1 MAADPQPYE
10 RGHRVDPGR
19 LSGPSPLRRFML
31 AGMASLSYP
40 GTRAEQL
47 LLAPQELRT
56 ADPSFASELY
66 NGHFGLA
73 GKLAEVDT
81 ESPFEIDPPSEG
93 WARELYGFGWLRHLR
108 AAGSELSREQAK
120 VLVNDFIALKRS
132 LPGLAWQPEIV
143 GRRVVSW
150 LSNSVLVL
158 DSGEPQAYE
167 TFLRALTSQLRYL
180 SASYRDAPDG
190 VPRLVALMALV
201 YAGLCIAEQQA
212 VVERYARPLCKE
224 LERQILPDGGHISR
238 NPEALVELLLDLLP
252 LKQCFVARDRPPPK
266 ELTDAIERI
275 MPMLRFFRT
284 CDGTMTR
291 FNGAGPTPTD
301 ALATV
306 LAYDDVKGAP
316 VRYAANSAYARL
328 ECGSTMF
335 ICDIGPTP
343 APSLSMTANAGFLS
357 FEMSSGN
364 SPMIVN
370 CGTPPVDHDEWRPFA
385 RSTPAHSTL
394 TFEDVSSGEFG
405 APGST
410 NGAQP
415 AIDAPLIGPAN
426 AQASRSDQGDNTGG
440 IRIKGSH
447 DGYLERFGVTHARQI
462 LIAPKGLLISA
473 EDKLYAP
480 QGLKNPPEG
489 LIAGD
494 YAIRFHLHPS
504 VRAAAAADGQSVELT
519 LKNGEVWRIT
529 SNAPETMIEES
540 FFLADARGPQPTSQ
554 VVLGGVMGE
563 STEVRIVWNI
573 ERKGEKGG
581 SGTLVDPNDSGPQ
594 AVEPNDA
601 GPQPAD
607 PNDAGP
613 DAA

>member
-10 RGHRVDPGR
+10 RAPRVDAGR

-31 AGMASLSYP
+31 VGMASLSYP

-56 ADPSFASELY
+56 ADPSFATELY

-73 GKLAEVDT
+73 GKLAEIDT

-143 GRRVVSW
+143 GRRVISW

-158 DSGEPQAYE
+158 DTGEPQAYE
-167 TFLRALTSQLRYL
+167 TFLRALSSQLRYL

-190 VPRLVALMALV
+190 VPRLVSLMALV

-212 VVERYARPLCKE
+212 VVERYTRPLCKE

-266 ELTDAIERI
+266 ELTDSIERI

-284 CDGTMTR
+284 CDGTLTR

-301 ALATV
+301 ALATA

-328 ECGSTMF
+328 ECGSTLF

-343 APSLSMTANAGFLS
+343 AASLSITAHAGFLS

-364 SPMIVN
+364 APMIVN
-370 CGTPPVDHDEWRPFA
+370 CGTPSVDHDEWRPFS

-394 TFEDVSSGEFG
+394 AFEDVSSGEFG
-405 APGST
+405 TSGT
-410 NGAQP
+410 NGALP
-415 AIDAPLIGPAN
+415 TVDARLLGPAN
-426 AQASRSDQGDNTGG
+426 AQATLSDQVDSTDN
-440 IRIKGSH
+440 IRIRGSH
-447 DGYLERFGVTHARQI
+447 DGYLERFGVTHARQM
-462 LIAPKGLLISA
+462 LIAPNGLLISA
-473 EDKLYAP
+473 EDKLSAP
-480 QGLKNPPEG
+480 QGLKSPDEN

-494 YAIRFHLHPS
+494 YAVRFHLHPS
-504 VRAAAAADGQSVELT
+504 VRAELGSDGQSVELR
-519 LKNGEVWRIT
+519 LKNGEAWRIT
-529 SNAPETMIEES
+529 SNASETTLEQS
-540 FFLADARGPQPTSQ
+540 FFLADARGPQSTSQ
-554 VVLGGVMGE
+554 VVLGGFIGE
-563 STEVRIVWNI
+563 ASEVRIVWNI
-573 ERKGEKGG
+573 ERKGEAGG
-581 SGTLVDPNDSGPQ
+581 NGTLVDPNDPAPA
-594 AVEPNDA
+594 AV
-601 GPQPAD
+601 
-607 PNDAGP
+607 
-613 DAA
+613 

>member
-1 MAADPQPYE
+1 MAGTDPQPYE
-10 RGHRVDPGR
+10 RGARVDAGR
-19 LSGPSPLRRFML
+19 LSGPSPLRRIML

-56 ADPSFASELY
+56 ADPSFATELY

-132 LPGLAWQPEIV
+132 LPGLAWQPEIM
-143 GRRVVSW
+143 GRRVISW

-158 DSGEPQAYE
+158 DTGEPQAYE
-167 TFLRALTSQLRYL
+167 TFLRALSSQLRYL

-190 VPRLVALMALV
+190 VPRLVSLMALV

-212 VVERYARPLCKE
+212 VVERYTRPLCKE

-284 CDGTMTR
+284 CDGTLTR

-301 ALATV
+301 ALATA

-328 ECGSTMF
+328 ECGSTLF

-343 APSLSMTANAGFLS
+343 AASLSMTAHAGFLS

-364 SPMIVN
+364 APMIVN
-370 CGTPPVDHDEWRPFA
+370 CGTPSVDHDEWRPFS

-394 TFEDVSSGEFG
+394 AFEDVSSGEFG
-405 APGST
+405 TSGT
-410 NGAQP
+410 NGALP
-415 AIDAPLIGPAN
+415 TVDAPLLGPAN
-426 AQASRSDQGDNTGG
+426 AQATLSDQVDSTDN
-440 IRIKGSH
+440 IRIRGSH
-447 DGYLERFGVTHARQI
+447 DGYLERFGVTHARQM
-462 LIAPKGLLISA
+462 LIAPNGLLISA
-473 EDKLYAP
+473 EDKLSAP
-480 QGLKNPPEG
+480 QGLKSPDQN

-494 YAIRFHLHPS
+494 YAVRFHLHPS
-504 VRAAAAADGQSVELT
+504 VRAELGSDGQSVELR
-519 LKNGEVWRIT
+519 LKNGEAWRIT
-529 SNAPETMIEES
+529 SNAPETTLEQS

-554 VVLGGVMGE
+554 VVLGGFIGE
-563 STEVRIVWNI
+563 ASEVRIVWNI
-573 ERKGEKGG
+573 ERKGEAGG
-581 SGTLVDPNDSGPQ
+581 NGTLVDPND
-594 AVEPNDA
+594 
-601 GPQPAD
+601 PA
-607 PNDAGP
+607 P
-613 DAA
+613 AAA

>member
-1 MAADPQPYE
+1 MAGADPQPYE
-10 RGHRVDPGR
+10 RGPRVDAGR
-19 LSGPSPLRRFML
+19 LSGPSPLRRIML

-56 ADPSFASELY
+56 ADPSFATELY

-143 GRRVVSW
+143 GRRVISW

-158 DSGEPQAYE
+158 DTGEPQAYE
-167 TFLRALTSQLRYL
+167 TFLRALSSQLRYL

-190 VPRLVALMALV
+190 VPRLVSLMALV

-212 VVERYARPLCKE
+212 VVDRYTRPLCKE

-284 CDGTMTR
+284 CDGTLTR

-328 ECGSTMF
+328 ECGSTLF
-335 ICDIGPTP
+335 ICDVGPTP
-343 APSLSMTANAGFLS
+343 AASLSMTAHAGFLS

-364 SPMIVN
+364 APMIVN
-370 CGTPPVDHDEWRPFA
+370 CGTPSVDHYAWRPFS

-405 APGST
+405 SPGT
-410 NGAQP
+410 NGALP
-415 AIDAPLIGPAN
+415 AVDSPLLGPAN
-426 AQASRSDQGDNTGG
+426 AQASLSDQVDNTDN

-447 DGYLERFGVTHARQI
+447 DGYLERFGVTHSRQI
-462 LIAPKGLLISA
+462 LIAPNGRLISA
-473 EDKLYAP
+473 EDKLSAP
-480 QGLKNPPEG
+480 QGLKSPED

-504 VRAAAAADGQSVELT
+504 VRAELGSNGQSVELT
-519 LKNGEVWRIT
+519 LKNGEAWRIT
-529 SNAPETMIEES
+529 SNAPETTIEQS

-554 VVLGGVMGE
+554 VVLGGLMGE
-563 STEVRIVWNI
+563 ATEVRIVWNI
-573 ERKGEKGG
+573 ERKGEAGG
-581 SGTLVDPNDSGPQ
+581 NGTLVDPNDPGPQ
-594 AVEPNDA
+594 AA
-601 GPQPAD
+601 
-607 PNDAGP
+607 
-613 DAA
+613 

>member
-1 MAADPQPYE
+1 MAGTDPQPYE
-10 RGHRVDPGR
+10 RGPRVDAGR
-19 LSGPSPLRRFML
+19 LSGPSPLRRIML

-56 ADPSFASELY
+56 ADPSFATELY

-143 GRRVVSW
+143 GRRVISW

-167 TFLRALTSQLRYL
+167 TFLRALSSQLRYL

-190 VPRLVALMALV
+190 VPRLVSLMALV

-212 VVERYARPLCKE
+212 VVERYTRPLCKE

-284 CDGTMTR
+284 CDGTLTR

-301 ALATV
+301 ALATA

-328 ECGSTMF
+328 ECGSTLF

-343 APSLSMTANAGFLS
+343 AASLSMTAHAGFLS

-364 SPMIVN
+364 APMIVN
-370 CGTPPVDHDEWRPFA
+370 CGTPSVDHDEWRPFS

-405 APGST
+405 TSGT
-410 NGAQP
+410 NGALP
-415 AIDAPLIGPAN
+415 TVDAPLLGPAN
-426 AQASRSDQGDNTGG
+426 AQATLSDQVDSTDN
-440 IRIKGSH
+440 IRIRGSH
-447 DGYLERFGVTHARQI
+447 DGYLERFGVTHARQM
-462 LIAPKGLLISA
+462 LIAPNGLLISA
-473 EDKLYAP
+473 EDKLSAP
-480 QGLKNPPEG
+480 QGLKSPDEN

-494 YAIRFHLHPS
+494 YAVRFHLHPS
-504 VRAAAAADGQSVELT
+504 VRAELGSDGQSVELR
-519 LKNGEVWRIT
+519 LKNGEAWRIT
-529 SNAPETMIEES
+529 SNAPETTLEQS

-554 VVLGGVMGE
+554 VVLGGFIGE
-563 STEVRIVWNI
+563 ASEVRIVWNI
-573 ERKGEKGG
+573 ERKGEAGG
-581 SGTLVDPNDSGPQ
+581 NGTLVDPND
-594 AVEPNDA
+594 
-601 GPQPAD
+601 PA
-607 PNDAGP
+607 P
-613 DAA
+613 AAA

>member
-1 MAADPQPYE
+1 
-10 RGHRVDPGR
+10 
-19 LSGPSPLRRFML
+19 ML
-31 AGMASLSYP
+31 ASMASLSYP

-56 ADPSFASELY
+56 ADPSFATELY

-120 VLVNDFIALKRS
+120 ALVNDFITLRRS
-132 LPGLAWQPEIV
+132 LHGLAWQPEIV
-143 GRRVVSW
+143 GRRVISW

-158 DSGEPQAYE
+158 DTGEPQAYE

-190 VPRLVALMALV
+190 VPRLVSLMALV

-212 VVERYARPLCKE
+212 VVDRYTRPLCKE

-252 LKQCFVARDRPPPK
+252 LRQCFVARDRPPPK

-284 CDGTMTR
+284 CDGTLTR
-291 FNGAGPTPTD
+291 FNGVGPTPTD

-316 VRYAANSAYARL
+316 VRSATSSGYVRL
-328 ECGSTMF
+328 ECGPTLF

-343 APSLSMTANAGFLS
+343 APSLSMTAHAGFLS
-357 FEMSSGN
+357 FEMSSGD

-370 CGTPPVDHDEWRPFA
+370 CGSPSVDHDEWRPFA
-385 RSTPAHSTL
+385 RSTAAHSTL
-394 TFEDVSSGEFG
+394 TFEDSSSAEFPVG
-405 APGST
+405 GT
-410 NGAQP
+410 NGSQP
-415 AIDAPLIGPAN
+415 ALDSQLTGPAN
-426 AQASRSDQGDNTGG
+426 AQAALADQGDNL
-440 IRIKGSH
+440 RIKGSH
-447 DGYLERFGVTHARQI
+447 DGYMERFGVSHARQI
-462 LIAPKGLLISA
+462 LIAPNGLLISS
-473 EDKLYAP
+473 EDKVSAP
-480 QGLKNPPEG
+480 KGLTSPEG

-504 VRAAAAADGQSVELT
+504 VRAELAPDGRSVELT
-519 LKNGEVWRIT
+519 LRNGEMWRIS
-529 SNAPETMIEES
+529 SNAPETTIEES
-540 FFLADARGPQPTSQ
+540 VFLADERGPLPTSQ

-563 STEVRIVWNI
+563 ATEVRIVWNI
-573 ERKGEKGG
+573 ERKGETGG
-581 SGTLVDPNDSGPQ
+581 GTLVDPND
-594 AVEPNDA
+594 
-601 GPQPAD
+601 PA
-607 PNDAGP
+607 PAT
-613 DAA
+613 A

>member
-1 MAADPQPYE
+1 MAGTDPQPYE
-10 RGHRVDPGR
+10 RGARVDAGR
-19 LSGPSPLRRFML
+19 LSGPSPLRRIML

-56 ADPSFASELY
+56 ADPSFATELY

-108 AAGSELSREQAK
+108 AADSELSREQAK

-132 LPGLAWQPEIV
+132 LPGLAWQPEIM
-143 GRRVVSW
+143 GRRVISW

-158 DSGEPQAYE
+158 DTGEPQAYE
-167 TFLRALTSQLRYL
+167 TFLRALSSQLRYL

-190 VPRLVALMALV
+190 VPRLVSLMALV
-201 YAGLCIAEQQA
+201 YAGLCIADQQA
-212 VVERYARPLCKE
+212 VVERYTRPLCKE

-284 CDGTMTR
+284 CDGTLTR

-301 ALATV
+301 ALATA

-328 ECGSTMF
+328 ECGSTLF

-343 APSLSMTANAGFLS
+343 AASLSMTAHAGFLS

-364 SPMIVN
+364 APMIVN
-370 CGTPPVDHDEWRPFA
+370 CGTPSVDHDEWRPFS

-405 APGST
+405 TSGT
-410 NGAQP
+410 NGALP
-415 AIDAPLIGPAN
+415 TVDAPLLGPAN
-426 AQASRSDQGDNTGG
+426 AQATLSDQVDSTDN
-440 IRIKGSH
+440 IRIRGSH
-447 DGYLERFGVTHARQI
+447 DGYLERFGVTHARQM
-462 LIAPKGLLISA
+462 LIAPNGLLISA
-473 EDKLYAP
+473 EDKLSAP
-480 QGLKNPPEG
+480 QGLKSPDEN

-494 YAIRFHLHPS
+494 YAVRFHLHPS
-504 VRAAAAADGQSVELT
+504 VRAELGSDGQSVELR
-519 LKNGEVWRIT
+519 LKNGEAWRIT
-529 SNAPETMIEES
+529 SNAPETTLEQS

-554 VVLGGVMGE
+554 VVLGGFIGE
-563 STEVRIVWNI
+563 ASEVRIVWNI
-573 ERKGEKGG
+573 ERKGEAG
-581 SGTLVDPNDSGPQ
+581 SNGTLVDPND
-594 AVEPNDA
+594 
-601 GPQPAD
+601 PA
-607 PNDAGP
+607 P
-613 DAA
+613 AAA

>member
-1 MAADPQPYE
+1 MAGTDPQPYE
-10 RGHRVDPGR
+10 RGARVDAGR
-19 LSGPSPLRRFML
+19 LSGPSPLRRIML

-56 ADPSFASELY
+56 ADPSFATELY

-143 GRRVVSW
+143 GRRVISW

-158 DSGEPQAYE
+158 DTGEPQAYE
-167 TFLRALTSQLRYL
+167 TFLRALSSQLRYL

-190 VPRLVALMALV
+190 VPRLVSLMALV

-212 VVERYARPLCKE
+212 VVERYTRPLCKE

-266 ELTDAIERI
+266 ELTDSIERI

-284 CDGTMTR
+284 CDGTLTR

-301 ALATV
+301 ALATA

-328 ECGSTMF
+328 ECGSTLF

-343 APSLSMTANAGFLS
+343 AASLSITAHAGFLS

-364 SPMIVN
+364 APMIVN
-370 CGTPPVDHDEWRPFA
+370 CGTPSVDHDEWRPFS

-405 APGST
+405 TSGT
-410 NGAQP
+410 NGALP
-415 AIDAPLIGPAN
+415 TVDAPLLGPAN
-426 AQASRSDQGDNTGG
+426 AQATLSDQVDSTDN
-440 IRIKGSH
+440 IRIRGSH
-447 DGYLERFGVTHARQI
+447 DGYLERFGVTHARQM
-462 LIAPKGLLISA
+462 LIAPNGLLISA
-473 EDKLYAP
+473 EDKLSAP
-480 QGLKNPPEG
+480 QGLKSPDEN

-494 YAIRFHLHPS
+494 YAVRFHLHPS
-504 VRAAAAADGQSVELT
+504 VRAELGSDGQSVELR
-519 LKNGEVWRIT
+519 LKNGEAWRIT
-529 SNAPETMIEES
+529 SNAPETTLEQS

-554 VVLGGVMGE
+554 VVLGGFIGE
-563 STEVRIVWNI
+563 ASEVRIVWNI
-573 ERKGEKGG
+573 ERKGEAGG
-581 SGTLVDPNDSGPQ
+581 NGTLVDPND
-594 AVEPNDA
+594 
-601 GPQPAD
+601 PA
-607 PNDAGP
+607 P
-613 DAA
+613 AAA

>member
-1 MAADPQPYE
+1 MAGTDPQPYE
-10 RGHRVDPGR
+10 RGPRVDAGR
-19 LSGPSPLRRFML
+19 LSGPSPLRRIML

-56 ADPSFASELY
+56 ADPSFATELY

-143 GRRVVSW
+143 GRRVISW

-158 DSGEPQAYE
+158 DTGEPQAYE
-167 TFLRALTSQLRYL
+167 TFLRALSSQLRYL

-190 VPRLVALMALV
+190 VPRLVSLMALV

-212 VVERYARPLCKE
+212 VVERYTRPLCKE

-284 CDGTMTR
+284 CDGTLTR

-301 ALATV
+301 ALATA

-328 ECGSTMF
+328 ECGSTLF

-343 APSLSMTANAGFLS
+343 AASLSMTAHAGFLS

-364 SPMIVN
+364 APMIVN
-370 CGTPPVDHDEWRPFA
+370 CGTPSVDHDEWRPFS

-405 APGST
+405 TSGT
-410 NGAQP
+410 NGALP
-415 AIDAPLIGPAN
+415 TVDAPLLGPAN
-426 AQASRSDQGDNTGG
+426 AQATLSDQVDSTDN
-440 IRIKGSH
+440 IRIRGSH
-447 DGYLERFGVTHARQI
+447 DGYLERFGVTHARQM
-462 LIAPKGLLISA
+462 LIAPNGLLISA
-473 EDKLYAP
+473 EDKLSAP
-480 QGLKNPPEG
+480 QGLKSPDEN

-494 YAIRFHLHPS
+494 YAVRFHLHPS
-504 VRAAAAADGQSVELT
+504 VRAELGSDGQSVELR
-519 LKNGEVWRIT
+519 LKNGEAWRIT
-529 SNAPETMIEES
+529 SNAPETTLEQS

-554 VVLGGVMGE
+554 VVLGGFIGE
-563 STEVRIVWNI
+563 ASEVRIVWNI
-573 ERKGEKGG
+573 ERKGEAGG
-581 SGTLVDPNDSGPQ
+581 NGTLVDPND
-594 AVEPNDA
+594 
-601 GPQPAD
+601 PA
-607 PNDAGP
+607 P
-613 DAA
+613 AAA

>member
-1 MAADPQPYE
+1 MAGTDPQPYE
-10 RGHRVDPGR
+10 RGPRVDAGR
-19 LSGPSPLRRFML
+19 LSGPSPLRRIML

-56 ADPSFASELY
+56 ADPSFATELY

-143 GRRVVSW
+143 GRRVISW

-158 DSGEPQAYE
+158 DTGEPQAYE
-167 TFLRALTSQLRYL
+167 TFLRALSSQLRYL

-190 VPRLVALMALV
+190 VPRLVSLMALV

-212 VVERYARPLCKE
+212 VVERYTRPLCKE

-284 CDGTMTR
+284 CDGTLTR

-301 ALATV
+301 ALATA

-328 ECGSTMF
+328 ECGSTLF

-343 APSLSMTANAGFLS
+343 AASLSMTAHAGFLS

-364 SPMIVN
+364 APMIVN
-370 CGTPPVDHDEWRPFA
+370 CGTPSVDHDEWRPFS

-405 APGST
+405 TSGT
-410 NGAQP
+410 NGALP
-415 AIDAPLIGPAN
+415 TVDAPLLGPAN
-426 AQASRSDQGDNTGG
+426 AQATLSDQVDSTDN
-440 IRIKGSH
+440 IRIRGSH

-462 LIAPKGLLISA
+462 LISPNGRLISA
-473 EDKLYAP
+473 EDKLSAP
-480 QGLKNPPEG
+480 QGLKSPDEN

-494 YAIRFHLHPS
+494 YAVRFHLHPS
-504 VRAAAAADGQSVELT
+504 VRAELGSDGQSVELR
-519 LKNGEVWRIT
+519 LKNGEAWRIT
-529 SNAPETMIEES
+529 SNAPETTLEQS

-554 VVLGGVMGE
+554 VVLGGFIGE
-563 STEVRIVWNI
+563 ASEVRIVWNI
-573 ERKGEKGG
+573 ERKGEAGG
-581 SGTLVDPNDSGPQ
+581 NGTLVDPND
-594 AVEPNDA
+594 
-601 GPQPAD
+601 PA
-607 PNDAGP
+607 P
-613 DAA
+613 AAA

>member
-1 MAADPQPYE
+1 
-10 RGHRVDPGR
+10 
-19 LSGPSPLRRFML
+19 ML

-56 ADPSFASELY
+56 ADPSFATELY

-108 AAGSELSREQAK
+108 AADSELSREQAK

-132 LPGLAWQPEIV
+132 LPGLAWQPEIM
-143 GRRVVSW
+143 GRRVISW

-158 DSGEPQAYE
+158 DTGEPQAYE
-167 TFLRALTSQLRYL
+167 TFLRALSSQLRYL

-190 VPRLVALMALV
+190 VPRLVSLMALV

-212 VVERYARPLCKE
+212 VVERYTRPLCKE

-284 CDGTMTR
+284 CDGTLTR

-301 ALATV
+301 ALATA

-328 ECGSTMF
+328 ECGSTLF

-343 APSLSMTANAGFLS
+343 AASLSITAHAGFLS

-364 SPMIVN
+364 APMIVN
-370 CGTPPVDHDEWRPFA
+370 CGTPSVDHDEWRPFS

-405 APGST
+405 TSGT
-410 NGAQP
+410 NGALP
-415 AIDAPLIGPAN
+415 TVDAPLLGPAN
-426 AQASRSDQGDNTGG
+426 AQATLSDQVDSTDN
-440 IRIKGSH
+440 IRIRGSH
-447 DGYLERFGVTHARQI
+447 DGYLERFGVTHARQM
-462 LIAPKGLLISA
+462 LIAPNGLLISA
-473 EDKLYAP
+473 EDKLSAP
-480 QGLKNPPEG
+480 QALKSPDEN

-494 YAIRFHLHPS
+494 YAVRFHLHPS
-504 VRAAAAADGQSVELT
+504 VRAELGSDGQSVELR
-519 LKNGEVWRIT
+519 LKNGEAWRIT
-529 SNAPETMIEES
+529 SNAPETTLEQS

-554 VVLGGVMGE
+554 VVLGGFIGE
-563 STEVRIVWNI
+563 ASEVRIVWNI
-573 ERKGEKGG
+573 ERKGEAGG
-581 SGTLVDPNDSGPQ
+581 NGTLVDPNDPAPA
-594 AVEPNDA
+594 AV
-601 GPQPAD
+601 
-607 PNDAGP
+607 
-613 DAA
+613 

>member
-1 MAADPQPYE
+1 MAGTDPQPYE
-10 RGHRVDPGR
+10 RGPRVDAGR
-19 LSGPSPLRRFML
+19 LSGPSPLRRIML

-56 ADPSFASELY
+56 ADPSFATELY

-143 GRRVVSW
+143 GRRVISW

-158 DSGEPQAYE
+158 DTGEPQAYE
-167 TFLRALTSQLRYL
+167 TFLRALSSQLRYL

-190 VPRLVALMALV
+190 VPRLVSLMALV
-201 YAGLCIAEQQA
+201 YAGLCIADQQA
-212 VVERYARPLCKE
+212 VVERYTRPLCKE

-284 CDGTMTR
+284 CDGTLTR

-301 ALATV
+301 ALATA

-328 ECGSTMF
+328 ECGSTLF

-343 APSLSMTANAGFLS
+343 AASLSMTAHAGFLS

-364 SPMIVN
+364 APMIVN
-370 CGTPPVDHDEWRPFA
+370 CGTPSVDHDEWRPFS

-405 APGST
+405 TSGT
-410 NGAQP
+410 NGALP
-415 AIDAPLIGPAN
+415 TVDAPLLGPAN
-426 AQASRSDQGDNTGG
+426 AQATLSDQVDSTDN
-440 IRIKGSH
+440 IRIRGSH
-447 DGYLERFGVTHARQI
+447 DGYLERFGVTHARQM
-462 LIAPKGLLISA
+462 LIAPNGLLISA
-473 EDKLYAP
+473 EDKLSAP
-480 QGLKNPPEG
+480 QGLKSPDEN

-494 YAIRFHLHPS
+494 YAVRFHLHPS
-504 VRAAAAADGQSVELT
+504 VRAELGSDGQSVELR
-519 LKNGEVWRIT
+519 LKNGEAWRIT
-529 SNAPETMIEES
+529 SNAPETTLEQS
-540 FFLADARGPQPTSQ
+540 FFLADARGPQSTSQ
-554 VVLGGVMGE
+554 VVLGGFIGE
-563 STEVRIVWNI
+563 ASEVRIVWNI
-573 ERKGEKGG
+573 ERKGEAGG
-581 SGTLVDPNDSGPQ
+581 NGTLVDPNDPAPA
-594 AVEPNDA
+594 AV
-601 GPQPAD
+601 
-607 PNDAGP
+607 
-613 DAA
+613 

>member
-10 RGHRVDPGR
+10 RGARVEAAR

-31 AGMASLSYP
+31 ASMASLSYP

-56 ADPSFASELY
+56 ADPSFATELY

-120 VLVNDFIALKRS
+120 ALVNDFITLRRS
-132 LPGLAWQPEIV
+132 IRGLAWQPEIV
-143 GRRVVSW
+143 GRRVISW

-158 DSGEPQAYE
+158 DTGEPQAYE

-212 VVERYARPLCKE
+212 VVDRYTRPLCKE
-224 LERQILPDGGHISR
+224 LERQILRDGGHISR

-252 LKQCFVARDRPPPK
+252 LRQCFVARDRPPPK

-284 CDGTMTR
+284 CDGTLTR

-316 VRYAANSAYARL
+316 VRSAASSGYVRL
-328 ECGSTMF
+328 ECGSTLF

-343 APSLSMTANAGFLS
+343 DPSLSMTAHAGFLS

-370 CGTPPVDHDEWRPFA
+370 CGSPSVDHDEWRPFA
-385 RSTPAHSTL
+385 RSTAAHSTL
-394 TFEDVSSGEFG
+394 TFEDSSSAEFPAAG
-405 APGST
+405 T
-410 NGAQP
+410 NGSQP
-415 AIDAPLIGPAN
+415 ALDSQLTGPAN
-426 AQASRSDQGDNTGG
+426 AQAALADQGDNL
-440 IRIKGSH
+440 RIKGSH
-447 DGYLERFGVTHARQI
+447 DGYMARFGVSHARQI
-462 LIAPKGLLISA
+462 LIAPNGLLISS
-473 EDKLYAP
+473 EDKLSAP
-480 QGLKNPPEG
+480 KGLTSPEG

-494 YAIRFHLHPS
+494 YAIRFPLHPS
-504 VRAAAAADGQSVELT
+504 VRAQLAPDGRSVELT
-519 LKNGEVWRIT
+519 LRNGETWRIS
-529 SNAPETMIEES
+529 SNAPETTVEES
-540 FFLADARGPQPTSQ
+540 VFLADERGPLPTSQ

-563 STEVRIVWNI
+563 ATEVRIVWNI
-573 ERKGEKGG
+573 ERKGETGG
-581 SGTLVDPNDSGPQ
+581 GGGTLVDPND
-594 AVEPNDA
+594 
-601 GPQPAD
+601 PA
-607 PNDAGP
+607 P
-613 DAA
+613 AAA

>member
-1 MAADPQPYE
+1 MAGTDPQPYE
-10 RGHRVDPGR
+10 RGPRVDAGR
-19 LSGPSPLRRFML
+19 LSGPSPLRRIML

-56 ADPSFASELY
+56 ADPSFATELY

-73 GKLAEVDT
+73 GKLAEIDT

-143 GRRVVSW
+143 GRRVISW

-158 DSGEPQAYE
+158 DTGEPQAYE
-167 TFLRALTSQLRYL
+167 TFLRALSSQLRYL

-190 VPRLVALMALV
+190 VPRLVSLMALV

-212 VVERYARPLCKE
+212 VVERYTRPLCKE

-266 ELTDAIERI
+266 ELTDSIERI

-284 CDGTMTR
+284 CDGTLTR

-301 ALATV
+301 ALATA

-328 ECGSTMF
+328 ECGSTLF

-343 APSLSMTANAGFLS
+343 AASLSITAHAGFLS

-364 SPMIVN
+364 APMIVN
-370 CGTPPVDHDEWRPFA
+370 CGTPSVDHDEWRPFS

-405 APGST
+405 TSGT
-410 NGAQP
+410 NGALP
-415 AIDAPLIGPAN
+415 TVDAPLLGPAN
-426 AQASRSDQGDNTGG
+426 AQATLSDQVDSTDN
-440 IRIKGSH
+440 IRIRGSH
-447 DGYLERFGVTHARQI
+447 DGYLERFGVTHARQM
-462 LIAPKGLLISA
+462 LIAPNGLLISA
-473 EDKLYAP
+473 EDKLSAP
-480 QGLKNPPEG
+480 QGLKSPDEN

-494 YAIRFHLHPS
+494 YAVRFHLHPS
-504 VRAAAAADGQSVELT
+504 VRAELGSDGQSVELR
-519 LKNGEVWRIT
+519 LKNGEAWRIT
-529 SNAPETMIEES
+529 SNAPETTLEQS
-540 FFLADARGPQPTSQ
+540 FFLADARGPQSTSQ
-554 VVLGGVMGE
+554 VVLGGFIGE
-563 STEVRIVWNI
+563 ASEVRIVWNI
-573 ERKGEKGG
+573 ERKGEAGG
-581 SGTLVDPNDSGPQ
+581 NGTLVDPNDPAPA
-594 AVEPNDA
+594 AV
-601 GPQPAD
+601 
-607 PNDAGP
+607 
-613 DAA
+613 

>member
-1 MAADPQPYE
+1 MAGTDPQPYE
-10 RGHRVDPGR
+10 RGARVDAGR
-19 LSGPSPLRRFML
+19 LSGPSPLRRIML

-56 ADPSFASELY
+56 ADPSFATELY

-132 LPGLAWQPEIV
+132 LPGLAWQPEIM
-143 GRRVVSW
+143 GRRVISW

-158 DSGEPQAYE
+158 DTGEPQAYE
-167 TFLRALTSQLRYL
+167 TFLRALSSQLRYL

-190 VPRLVALMALV
+190 VPRLVSLMALV

-212 VVERYARPLCKE
+212 VVERYTRPLCKE

-266 ELTDAIERI
+266 ELTDSIERI

-284 CDGTMTR
+284 CDGTLTR

-301 ALATV
+301 ALATA

-328 ECGSTMF
+328 ECGSTLF

-343 APSLSMTANAGFLS
+343 AASLSMTAHAGFLS

-364 SPMIVN
+364 APMIVN
-370 CGTPPVDHDEWRPFA
+370 CGTPSVDHDEWRPFS

-405 APGST
+405 TSGT
-410 NGAQP
+410 NGALP
-415 AIDAPLIGPAN
+415 TVDAPLLGPAN
-426 AQASRSDQGDNTGG
+426 AQATLSDQVDSTDN
-440 IRIKGSH
+440 IRIRGSH
-447 DGYLERFGVTHARQI
+447 DGYLERFGVTHARQM
-462 LIAPKGLLISA
+462 LIAPNGLLISA
-473 EDKLYAP
+473 EDKLSAP
-480 QGLKNPPEG
+480 QGLKSPDEN

-494 YAIRFHLHPS
+494 YAVRFHLHPS
-504 VRAAAAADGQSVELT
+504 VRAELGSDGQSVELR
-519 LKNGEVWRIT
+519 LKNGEAWRIT
-529 SNAPETMIEES
+529 SNAPETTLEQS

-554 VVLGGVMGE
+554 VVLGGFIGE
-563 STEVRIVWNI
+563 ASEVRIVWNI
-573 ERKGEKGG
+573 ERKGEAGG
-581 SGTLVDPNDSGPQ
+581 NGTLVDPND
-594 AVEPNDA
+594 
-601 GPQPAD
+601 PA
-607 PNDAGP
+607 P
-613 DAA
+613 AAA

>member
-1 MAADPQPYE
+1 MAGADPQPYE
-10 RGHRVDPGR
+10 RGHRVNTGR
-19 LSGPSPLRRFML
+19 LSGPGPLRRIML

-56 ADPSFASELY
+56 ADPSFATELY

-73 GKLAEVDT
+73 GKLAEIDT

-143 GRRVVSW
+143 GRRVISW

-158 DSGEPQAYE
+158 DTGEPQAYE
-167 TFLRALTSQLRYL
+167 TFLRALSSQLRYL

-190 VPRLVALMALV
+190 VPRLVSLMALV

-212 VVERYARPLCKE
+212 VVDRYTRPLCKE

-284 CDGTMTR
+284 CDGTLTR

-328 ECGSTMF
+328 ECGSTLF

-343 APSLSMTANAGFLS
+343 AASLSMTAHAGFLS

-364 SPMIVN
+364 APMIVN
-370 CGTPPVDHDEWRPFA
+370 CGTPSVDHDEWRPFS

-394 TFEDVSSGEFG
+394 TFEDVSSGELG
-405 APGST
+405 TPGT
-410 NGAQP
+410 NGALP
-415 AIDAPLIGPAN
+415 TVDAPLLGPAN
-426 AQASRSDQGDNTGG
+426 AQATLSDQVENTDN

-462 LIAPKGLLISA
+462 LISPNGRLISA
-473 EDKLYAP
+473 EDKLSAP
-480 QGLKNPPEG
+480 QGLKSPDEN

-504 VRAAAAADGQSVELT
+504 VRVELGPDSQSVELT
-519 LKNGEVWRIT
+519 LKNGKAWRIT
-529 SNAPETMIEES
+529 SNAPETTIEQS

-554 VVLGGVMGE
+554 VVLGGFIGE
-563 STEVRIVWNI
+563 ASEVRIVWNI
-573 ERKGEKGG
+573 ERKGEAG
-581 SGTLVDPNDSGPQ
+581 SNGTLVDPND
-594 AVEPNDA
+594 
-601 GPQPAD
+601 PA
-607 PNDAGP
+607 P
-613 DAA
+613 AAA

>member
-1 MAADPQPYE
+1 
-10 RGHRVDPGR
+10 
-19 LSGPSPLRRFML
+19 ML

-56 ADPSFASELY
+56 ADPSFATELY

-143 GRRVVSW
+143 GRRVISW

-158 DSGEPQAYE
+158 DTGEPQAYE
-167 TFLRALTSQLRYL
+167 TFLRALSSQLRYL

-190 VPRLVALMALV
+190 VPRLVSLMALV

-212 VVERYARPLCKE
+212 VVERYTRPLCKE

-284 CDGTMTR
+284 CDGTLTR

-301 ALATV
+301 ALATA

-328 ECGSTMF
+328 ECGSTLF

-343 APSLSMTANAGFLS
+343 AASLSITAHAGFLS

-364 SPMIVN
+364 APMIVN
-370 CGTPPVDHDEWRPFA
+370 CGTPSVDHDEWRPFS

-405 APGST
+405 TSGT
-410 NGAQP
+410 NGALP
-415 AIDAPLIGPAN
+415 TVDAPLLGPAN
-426 AQASRSDQGDNTGG
+426 AQATLSDQVDSTDN
-440 IRIKGSH
+440 IRIRGSH
-447 DGYLERFGVTHARQI
+447 DGYLERFGVTHARQM
-462 LIAPKGLLISA
+462 LIAPNGLLISA
-473 EDKLYAP
+473 EDKLSAP
-480 QGLKNPPEG
+480 QGLKSPDEN

-494 YAIRFHLHPS
+494 YAVRFHLHPS
-504 VRAAAAADGQSVELT
+504 VRAELGSDGQSVELR
-519 LKNGEVWRIT
+519 LKNGEAWRIT
-529 SNAPETMIEES
+529 SNAPETTLEQS
-540 FFLADARGPQPTSQ
+540 FFLADARGPQSTSQ
-554 VVLGGVMGE
+554 VVLGGFIGE
-563 STEVRIVWNI
+563 ASEVRIVWNI
-573 ERKGEKGG
+573 ERKGEAGG
-581 SGTLVDPNDSGPQ
+581 NGTLVDPNDPAPA
-594 AVEPNDA
+594 AV
-601 GPQPAD
+601 
-607 PNDAGP
+607 
-613 DAA
+613 